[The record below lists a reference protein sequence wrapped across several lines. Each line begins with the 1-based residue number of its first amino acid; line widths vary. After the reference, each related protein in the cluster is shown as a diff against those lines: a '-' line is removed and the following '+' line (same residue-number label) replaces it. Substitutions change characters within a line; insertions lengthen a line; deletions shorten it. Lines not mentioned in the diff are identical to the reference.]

1 MPCGLCDADVWRIR
15 LREEVLYLMSWCS
28 SEATL
33 GLIVGIWLWQV
44 CQAGDMLVGHSLQTR
59 RWQSSNCT
67 HVVGMD
73 VVEKVV
79 CAERY
84 ARRMDVF
91 RPDIKVWNAEQKSE
105 TKSHYIS
112 HVSWRLFTSVPEM
125 TGCFRV
131 LPSSADNGRL
141 PGKTARKAGGR
152 FRRRE

>member
-1 MPCGLCDADVWRIR
+1 
-15 LREEVLYLMSWCS
+15 
-28 SEATL
+28 
-33 GLIVGIWLWQV
+33 
-44 CQAGDMLVGHSLQTR
+44 
-59 RWQSSNCT
+59 
-67 HVVGMD
+67 MD